1 MCLPEAIRRVLRY
14 TPFPPPK
21 NVIEEGGR
29 KRFYRWCFQRLCDQ
43 SQHGGLARIAS
54 SKSCI

>member
-14 TPFPPPK
+14 TPFPPPQ
-21 NVIEEGGR
+21 NVIEGVSCD
-29 KRFYRWCFQRLCDQ
+29 RFYRWCFQRLCDQ